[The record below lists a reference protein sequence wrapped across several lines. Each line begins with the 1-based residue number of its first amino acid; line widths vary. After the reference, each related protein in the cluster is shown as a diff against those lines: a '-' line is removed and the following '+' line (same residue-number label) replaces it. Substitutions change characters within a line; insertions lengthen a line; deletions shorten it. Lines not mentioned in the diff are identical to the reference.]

1 MRMKEF
7 GQTIAEVMGRRHW
20 LPVPSFAMRLALGEQ
35 STLVLEGQ
43 QVLPT
48 LLEQQ
53 HFIFKYP
60 YLKQALENLLKAQN

>member
-1 MRMKEF
+1 MVKRLPKSWADVI
-7 GQTIAEVMGRRHW
+7 GT
-20 LPVPSFAMRLALGEQ
+20 PVPSFAMRLALGEQ

>member
-1 MRMKEF
+1 
-7 GQTIAEVMGRRHW
+7 MGRRHW

-60 YLKQALENLLKAQN
+60 YLKQALEN